1 MGKKNMSDL
10 GLLGGVVWIDL
21 LEQVLNIESSDFRTG
36 RGESWGG
43 KLMFCRLVD
52 CVKEETE
59 MVRC

>member
-10 GLLGGVVWIDL
+10 GLGGVVWIDL

-36 RGESWGG
+36 RWESWGG
-43 KLMFCRLVD
+43 ELMFCRLVD
-52 CVKEETE
+52 CVKEETK